1 MKSWLPG
8 EPLAITRAPR
18 AWASWIAKCP
28 TPPAPPV
35 TNSVSPPRSPSR
47 SSDWCAVSEASGSAA
62 ASSKESP
69 SGMCARKPSG
79 TVVNSA

>member
-1 MKSWLPG
+1 MAAGRAARDHPRAARVGELDRDVADAAGPAG
-8 EPLAITRAPR
+8 DEQVLAAAQAEPLEA
-18 AWASWIAKCP
+18 
-28 TPPAPPV
+28 
-35 TNSVSPPRSPSR
+35 
-47 SSDWCAVSEASGSAA
+47 WCAVSDASGSAA